1 MGQYSHMNITDKNA
15 LLNSTPLKAPKKI
28 ARDED
33 WTLAALQEH
42 LQWAVDIELFTIP
55 FYMAAMYSIKDQS
68 AEARRLLRSVV
79 NQEMLHMQ
87 SAANI
92 ANAYGTELVIRAPHY
107 GGAIPH
113 LNFALD
119 TPNPE
124 DIFAPYSTAI
134 GPLDVERINA
144 MCIIEYPSWS
154 KHEGSGNTDEYGSIG
169 EFYRAVRRGAVLLAE
184 NIQPNRNQVG
194 HFSSIYPGVAS
205 LTITEKG
212 DAGLKQ
218 INTLIN
224 LIVDQGEGEQDRSD
238 FVPREFQNRVDDLQP
253 EWDHFDK
260 FSYLREQPLPE
271 TYAINF
277 GSDRGSETQELL
289 LKNFGDFLLIMNK
302 LFRGQPPE
310 DFAVVMYKVGAGIA
324 ACWENGVL
332 PVFSKNVSTG
342 AQ

>member
-1 MGQYSHMNITDKNA
+1 MGKYSHINISDKNA
-15 LLNSTPLKAPKKI
+15 LLHSTPLTPPQKI
-28 ARDED
+28 TKDSD
-33 WTLAALQEH
+33 WTLEALQEH

-87 SAANI
+87 CAANI
-92 ANAYGTELVIRAPHY
+92 ANAYGTDLVIRAPHY
-107 GGAIPH
+107 GGTIPH

-124 DIFAPYSTAI
+124 DIFTPFSTAI

-154 KHEGSGNTDEYGSIG
+154 KFEGGNTDEYGSIG
-169 EFYRAVRRGAVLLAE
+169 EFYRAVRRGAVFLAE
-184 NIQPNRNQVG
+184 DIQPNRNQVG
-194 HFSSIYPGVAS
+194 HFTSIYPGVAS
-205 LTITEKG
+205 MTITESG
-212 DAGLKQ
+212 DAGIHQ
-218 INTLIN
+218 INTLID
-224 LIVDQGEGEQDRSD
+224 LIVDQGEGEQMSRD
-238 FVPREFQNRVDDLQP
+238 FIPREFQNHVDDLQP

-260 FSYLREQPLPE
+260 FSYLREQALPE

-277 GSDRGSETQELL
+277 GSDRGNETQELL

-302 LFRGQPPE
+302 LFRGESPD

-324 ACWENGVL
+324 ACWENGAL
-332 PVFSKNVSTG
+332 PVFSKNTVTG
-342 AQ
+342 A